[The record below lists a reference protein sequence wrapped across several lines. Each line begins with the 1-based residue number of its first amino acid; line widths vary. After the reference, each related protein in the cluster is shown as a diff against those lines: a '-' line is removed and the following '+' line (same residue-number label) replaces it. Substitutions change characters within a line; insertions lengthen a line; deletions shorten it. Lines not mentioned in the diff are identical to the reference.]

1 MSDGYAG
8 DVTPAAAWQMLAE
21 NPRAVLI
28 DVRTAPEWSYVGL
41 PLLDE
46 VGKTP
51 VKISWQIYPEMAINP
66 NFTAE
71 VAAAGISPDQP
82 VLLLCRSGVRSAAAA
97 KLLTAAGFSEAY
109 NVADGF
115 EGNHDA
121 ARHRGTVG
129 GWKATGLPWVQ
140 G

>member
-1 MSDGYAG
+1 
-8 DVTPAAAWQMLAE
+8 
-21 NPRAVLI
+21 
-28 DVRTAPEWSYVGL
+28 
-41 PLLDE
+41 
-46 VGKTP
+46 
-51 VKISWQIYPEMAINP
+51 MAINP

-71 VAAAGISPDQP
+71 VAAAGIAPDQP